1 VAVSKS
7 LDSDVVIRL
16 LREVGDA
23 AAVFEGRW
31 SLGALARVDAELAQL
46 LADQIQ
52 DYHAARLTGTMT
64 ELKEEAAACKR
75 GYLKCAA
82 VMEKAGVEDDGYLI
96 GVDTATGM
104 RVAIG
109 DRRASAGRVCELH
122 GRNVV
127 WLNPDEVA
135 RLWASIQGLRRIDA
149 VKEQFPGAEV
159 VDLRP
164 HTRVWSHA
172 GGEMPWPA
180 PDEQHEE
187 DEE

>member
-1 VAVSKS
+1 MSRS

-31 SLGALARVDAELAQL
+31 SLGALARVDAGLAQL
-46 LADQIQ
+46 LADQIA

-82 VMEKAGVEDDGYLI
+82 VMEAAEVQDDAYLLGI
-96 GVDTATGM
+96 DTATGM

-109 DRRASAGRVCELH
+109 DRRASAARVCELH

-164 HTRVWSHA
+164 HTRVWPQLA
-172 GGEMPWPA
+172 EEMPWPA
-180 PDEQHEE
+180 PDEQQE